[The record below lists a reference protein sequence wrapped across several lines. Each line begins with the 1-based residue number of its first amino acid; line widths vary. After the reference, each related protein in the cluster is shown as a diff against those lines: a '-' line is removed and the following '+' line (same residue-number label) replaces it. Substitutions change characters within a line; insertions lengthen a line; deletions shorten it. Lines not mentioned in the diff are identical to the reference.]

1 MNVNLPH
8 TEYDV
13 TRKSKVKKFYE
24 SYKIYIFSTAIFL
37 IIFISSVTYY
47 SFHKEKKL
55 NFIAENYITAK
66 IYIEMDKKNNA
77 KDILKTII
85 FRNDSTY
92 STLAL
97 FLILNENLIID
108 NKEVLNLFN
117 HILENNKFESEIKNL
132 IIFKKALFESNFANE
147 SEMVNSIKPLINS
160 ETVWKPHA
168 LLLIG
173 DYFAYKNEYLKAEE
187 FYREILS
194 TESLKKEF
202 YNLAVNRLQLISND

>member
-1 MNVNLPH
+1 MNENLPH

-55 NFIAENYITAK
+55 NFIAENYMTAK

-108 NKEVLNLFN
+108 EKEVLNLFN
-117 HILENNKFESEIKNL
+117 HILENNKFENEIKNL

-147 SEMVNSIKPLINS
+147 SEMLNSIKPLINS

-202 YNLAVNRLQLISND
+202 YNLAINRLQLISND